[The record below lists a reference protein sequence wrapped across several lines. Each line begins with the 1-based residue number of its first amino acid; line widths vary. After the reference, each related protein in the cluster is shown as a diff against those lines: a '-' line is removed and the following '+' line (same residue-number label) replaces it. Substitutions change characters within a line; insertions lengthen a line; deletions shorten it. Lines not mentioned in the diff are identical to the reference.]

1 VTGPIVHRA
10 DLPVTVAG
18 LIDAFRTGDLS
29 PSEAM
34 EATIARVAANDDPAV
49 WIGGI
54 DADAARRVARNPVA
68 GPLSGVPF
76 AVKDNIDVG
85 GAPTTA
91 GCPAYSYDAA
101 TSATA
106 VDRLVDAGA
115 LVLGKTNLD
124 QFATGLV
131 GTRSPYGIPI
141 NPFDATV
148 VPGGSSSGSAVAVA
162 AGLVPFALG
171 TDTAGSGRIPAAL
184 GNIVG
189 FKPTLGLV
197 STVGVVPA
205 CRSLDCVSV
214 FALTARDAAIVFEV
228 LDGPD
233 AHDIYS
239 RPLAARQQR
248 RVAAPGDVTI
258 GVPDESVLAR
268 CDAELAAAFEMHME
282 ELAALGVT
290 LRGVDLGPF
299 LEAGA
304 LLYGGPWL
312 AERHVGVGQFIEDHP
327 DEVHPITR
335 SIILGAARF
344 SAADAFAAEYRRREL
359 AIRAAAA
366 WCDVDA
372 IVVPSVPTIPT
383 IEQVASDPIGL
394 NTRLGQFSTFVNL
407 LDLCAIALP
416 GGLLPSGLPV
426 GFTLVAPACSDRFL
440 LGLADDYQRLVDR
453 PLGAL
458 GARMG
463 QSGGIVEPAA
473 TSVPLAVVGAHL
485 SGQPL
490 NHQLV
495 SCGARLAA
503 RTTTSARYRLVAL
516 AESVPPK
523 PGLERVSED
532 GASIEVEVWD
542 VPAETFG
549 SFVAAVPGPL
559 AIGKLELAD
568 GTWVS
573 GFVCE
578 PVGLDGAEDIT
589 RFGGWRAYITQ
600 DPNPERTGP

>member
-1 VTGPIVHRA
+1 MTESTVPEA

-18 LIDAFRTGDLS
+18 LIDAFWSGELS
-29 PSEAM
+29 PSDVM
-34 EATIARVAANDDPAV
+34 EATIARIDDHDDPAV
-49 WIGGI
+49 WIGDVDSEG
-54 DADAARRVARNPVA
+54 ARRRARTTSFGALV
-68 GPLSGVPF
+68 GVPF

-85 GAPTTA
+85 GMPTTA
-91 GCPAYSYDAA
+91 GCPSYSYEPAR
-101 TSATA
+101 SATA
-106 VDRLVDAGA
+106 VARLVGAGA
-115 LVLGKTNLD
+115 LVVGKTNLD

-131 GTRSPYGIPI
+131 GTRSPYGTPT
-141 NPFDATV
+141 NPFDARI
-148 VPGGSSSGSAVAVA
+148 VPGGSSSGSAVVVA

-214 FALTARDAAIVFEV
+214 FALTARDASIVFDV
-228 LDGPD
+228 MDRPD
-233 AHDIYS
+233 ATDIYA
-239 RPLAARQQR
+239 RPVGARHQR
-248 RVAAPGDVTI
+248 RAVAPADVTI
-258 GVPDESVLAR
+258 GVPDDSVLAT
-268 CDAELAAAFEMHME
+268 CDPELAAAFARHTD
-282 ELAALGVT
+282 ELATLGVT
-290 LRGVDLGPF
+290 LRRVDLGSF

-304 LLYGGPWL
+304 LLYDGPWL
-312 AERHVGVGQFIEDHP
+312 AERHAGVGQFIEEHP
-327 DEVHPITR
+327 DDVHPITR
-335 SIILGAARF
+335 AIVMGAARF
-344 SAADAFAAEYRRREL
+344 NAADAFAAEYRRRGL
-359 AIRAAAA
+359 AIQAAAT
-366 WCDVDA
+366 WRDVDA

-383 IEQVASDPIGL
+383 IDEVAADPIGV
-394 NTRLGQFSTFVNL
+394 NTRLGRFSTFVNL

-440 LGLADDYQRLVDR
+440 LSLGHDYQRLVDR

-458 GARMG
+458 SARMET
-463 QSGGIVEPAA
+463 SGGSLEAVV
-473 TSVPLAVVGAHL
+473 TSIPLAVVGAHL

-490 NHQLV
+490 NEQLV
-495 SCGARLAA
+495 SRGARLAA

-523 PGLERVSED
+523 PGLARVSEG

-549 SFVAAVPGPL
+549 SLVAAIPAPL

-589 RFGGWRAYITQ
+589 RFGAWRAYLAQ
-600 DPNPERTGP
+600 RTGP